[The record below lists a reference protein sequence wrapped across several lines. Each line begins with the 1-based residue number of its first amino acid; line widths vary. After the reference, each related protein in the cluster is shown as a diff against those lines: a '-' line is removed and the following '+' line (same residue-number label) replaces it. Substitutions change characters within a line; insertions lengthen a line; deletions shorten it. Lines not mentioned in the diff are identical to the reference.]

1 MCYNGPNE
9 KYLIFLICHLTS
21 IGGGLMSKITV
32 GFELKDATKSV
43 DGVDASG
50 KRLNKTLE
58 RTQELMKGTKGGGG
72 TRSAAAAFGQTEYNT
87 ARGTVGTG
95 ASGRDFAKQSRELD
109 GLVRLYAVYAAN
121 IFAAGAAF
129 RALSEAMNTT
139 NMIQGLNQLGAAS
152 GVAMG
157 GLAKRFSEA
166 SGGAISLRES
176 MEATA
181 KAVSSGLSQAQFLKL
196 GDVAKKASQALG
208 VNMSDAV
215 SRLTRGITKLE
226 PELLDE
232 LGIFTKVGKATED
245 YARAIGK
252 PVSALTDFEKRQ
264 AFANAVLE
272 EGARKFGQI
281 EIPTNPYDKL
291 LATLKNVAQA
301 GLEIVNNV
309 LGPFA
314 KLLSNNTGLLVGVIG
329 LIGAKIV
336 KDALPAIGQWRSGL
350 KDAADEARKRSSDI
364 AASFGEGF
372 VDRTNAAFKV
382 PELQA
387 NLKKSEEA
395 YRASR
400 VKMAQMDTD
409 LSKKLRGSGPGTD
422 DKSLRAEQTRYSK
435 EINALRRQGLDINNA
450 QILALQ
456 KERAV
461 VLALRNDMKALNAAQ
476 DASLNK
482 ASGGSMFE
490 RVGDFLRASAAK
502 GARDKSTRL
511 DILENVSRNQTEQGF
526 GPAIGLMMKD
536 LDKLPGKFQKVR
548 TGIAGVVIAGAGSI
562 GTAISGLSRF
572 LGPVGIGI
580 TVLTAALPLFRSN
593 EEAAARFSG
602 SLDLLKENSENA
614 FRVLERL
621 SKLDP
626 LERISVDNIFAKG
639 TALESLGTSMSKA
652 FTDIETEIKN
662 RNWAD
667 STVNFLA
674 SIIGRSS
681 EQLLAKQIGN
691 SLENAI
697 KLSANGAGIQQEIAK
712 LLELPA
718 ESSIN
723 AIEQAL
729 AKSSPAIRGAVAKVI
744 EDAGKKA
751 VASAG
756 SLKTFREGLAESS
769 KIYQDLINTTKNATP
784 LTKFAEEST
793 KKILELNNALEGAN
807 LPEKLTELTRLSTD
821 INFLQLFPL
830 EAAKN
835 ILSTSS
841 ELKTLSAELADVE
854 SKQTLY
860 NNALNEQQAIVDKYA
875 RLVTGPTTVS
885 ESNELAAAKKA
896 IQSLKEAN
904 TGLNTTRSNISSSLQ
919 SAQAKFATAMREGLL
934 ANIDTFT
941 ANLVASAAKAGLEL
955 KKAALGGVA
964 DPVLKAEIQQ
974 RIDLEGLKIDRSLLK
989 VQMSLI
995 ESTDNLRLAMLES
1008 AFEGK
1013 LRDRGLSGLEGGDLE
1028 NALLRNPA
1036 NRDLADDRRLITSI
1050 KENRGKSLTQLRA
1063 ETASAGR
1070 DMGQLGGVAPIGTLR
1085 GLGEVVGSAQARAA
1099 VEQQIQALDN
1109 QEKMIDLKTKLDKID
1124 GESFNKLKELG
1135 DQQRKIDQAQA
1146 AFAAKKDSMTEAAF
1160 NAENENYTLQKSK
1173 LAILIEDEKSSLAVK
1188 KAQAVETILES
1199 EASRKN
1205 LEYTKE
1211 NANIAKA
1218 LTKEERD
1225 QADAAAKKL
1234 TTVSSALSIKDR
1246 EIKTSEQAFIVSS
1259 AALDKEISINKIAQ
1273 DNLSLQGQLGMLDDE
1288 SLRTK
1293 LNLLKVEELKLE
1305 QIKQMT
1311 AAERAYNQEVEKL
1324 DRDKE
1329 AAGGFY
1335 VGSKKTEDDTA
1346 RARLLENLGA
1356 QKSAILLVTQAQI
1369 DNAQAMADMTNRQLA
1384 YTELFKGAFK
1394 GMEDAIVNFTK
1405 TGKLSFKDMINSFLE
1420 GLLRYEI
1427 QQQQMMLFR
1436 GMGGAGGLANLFMSA
1451 LFPGT
1456 ISGGGTLDVTQA
1468 GARGYIGEAKGG
1480 VYDAGLRT
1488 FAKGGMFTNSVVD
1501 QPTYFKFAKGT
1512 GVMGEAG
1519 PEAIMPLKR
1528 DSNGNLGVRSGG
1540 GSNVDVVVNN
1550 YGSEKATTKE
1560 TVDSR
1565 GNRRI
1570 EVTVGEMVAQEVT
1583 RTGSAAQTAFSSTY
1597 GTRPAL
1603 ARR

>member
-196 GDVAKKASQALG
+196 GEVAKKASQALG

-281 EIPTNPYDKL
+281 EIDTNPYDKL
-291 LATLKNVAQA
+291 LATLKNVAQS
-301 GLEIVNNV
+301 GLEIINTV
-309 LGPFA
+309 LAPFA
-314 KLLSNNTGLLVGVIG
+314 KLLSNNTSLLVGVIG

-350 KDAADEARKRSSDI
+350 KDAADAARQSSSDI

-372 VDRTNAAFKV
+372 VDRTNAAFKI
-382 PELQA
+382 PQLEA
-387 NLKKSEEA
+387 NLKASEEA

-409 LSKKLRGSGPGTD
+409 LSKKLRGSGPGAD
-422 DKSLRAEQTRYSK
+422 DKSLKAEQTRYTK

-450 QILALQ
+450 QILSLQ

-461 VLALRNDMKALNAAQ
+461 VIALRNDIKELNAAQ
-476 DASLNK
+476 DAALSK
-482 ASGGSMFE
+482 ASGGSIFE
-490 RVGDFLRASAAK
+490 RTGDFLRTSAAK
-502 GARDKSTRL
+502 SARDKSTRL
-511 DILENVSRNQTEQGF
+511 DILSDVSRNQTQLGF
-526 GPAIGLMMKD
+526 GPAIDIMMKD
-536 LDKLPGKFQKVR
+536 LDKLPGKFQKIR
-548 TGIAGVVIAGAGSI
+548 TGIAGIIIAGAGTI

-580 TVLTAALPLFRSN
+580 GVITAALPLFRKN
-593 EEAAARFSG
+593 EEAAARFAG

-667 STVNFLA
+667 STINFLS

-681 EQLLAKQIGN
+681 EQLLAKQIGT

-697 KLSANGAGIQQEIAK
+697 KLSANGASIQQEIAK

-718 ESSIN
+718 ESSIK
-723 AIEQAL
+723 AIEKAL
-729 AKSSPAIRGAVAKVI
+729 ANSSPAIRGAVAKVI
-744 EDAGKKA
+744 EDSGKKA

-793 KKILELNNALEGAN
+793 KKILELNNALDGAN

-841 ELKTLSAELADVE
+841 ELKTLSAELADVD
-854 SKQTLY
+854 SKQRIY
-860 NNALNEQQAIVDKYA
+860 NDALNTQQTIIDKLKA
-875 RLVTGPTTVS
+875 SGTLNLVGS
-885 ESNELAAAKKA
+885 ENNKDYLNAKKA
-896 IQSLKEAN
+896 IESLKQAN
-904 TGLNTTRSNISSSLQ
+904 AGLDTTRGAISSSLQ
-919 SAQAKFATAMREGLL
+919 SAQAKFATSMREGLL

-941 ANLVASAAKAGLEL
+941 RNLVAAAAKAGLEL
-955 KKAALGGVA
+955 QKAALGGVA

-1036 NRDLADDRRLITSI
+1036 NRDLADDRRIITSI
-1050 KENRGKSLTQLRA
+1050 KENRGKTLTQLSA
-1063 ETASAGR
+1063 EIASVGSNT
-1070 DMGQLGGVAPIGTLR
+1070 GQLGGIAPASTLR
-1085 GLGEVVGSAQARAA
+1085 GLGEVTGSAQARAA
-1099 VEQQIQALDN
+1099 VQQQLQALDN
-1109 QEKMIDLKTKLDKID
+1109 TQKMIDLKAKLDKID
-1124 GESFNKLKELG
+1124 GESFNKLKEFG
-1135 DQQRKIDQAQA
+1135 DKQKEIDQAQA
-1146 AFAAKKDSMTEAAF
+1146 AFAVKKDSMTEAEFNKDNEAF
-1160 NAENENYTLQKSK
+1160 TLQKSK
-1173 LAILIEDEKSSLAVK
+1173 LAIQIEDEKSSLAVK
-1188 KAQAVETILES
+1188 KAQAVETILLTE
-1199 EASRKN
+1199 EARKN

-1225 QADAAAKKL
+1225 QADAAARRL
-1234 TTVSSALSIKDR
+1234 TTLSSALSIKDR
-1246 EIKTSEQAFIVSS
+1246 DAKTSEQAFIVSS
-1259 AALDKEISINKIAQ
+1259 AALDKEISINKITQ
-1273 DNLSLQGQLGMLDDE
+1273 DNLSLQAQLGMLDDE

-1293 LNLLKVEELKLE
+1293 LNLLKVEETKLE
-1305 QIKQMT
+1305 QTKQLT
-1311 AAERAYNQEVEKL
+1311 AAQRAYNQEVEKL
-1324 DRDKE
+1324 DRDVE

-1346 RARLLENLGA
+1346 RARLLENYKA
-1356 QKSAILLVTQAQI
+1356 QRSAILLVTQAQI
-1369 DNAQAMADMTNRQLA
+1369 DSAQTMADTTNRQLA
-1384 YTELFKGAFK
+1384 YTEMFKQGFK

-1405 TGKLSFKDMINSFLE
+1405 TGKLSFKDMINSFIE

-1427 QQQQMMLFR
+1427 QQQQIALFS
-1436 GMGGAGGLANLFMSA
+1436 GLGGAGGLAKLFM
-1451 LFPGT
+1451 
-1456 ISGGGTLDVTQA
+1456 
-1468 GARGYIGEAKGG
+1468 GAIGFNSPSPVGPMGDPDFYNNAKGG
-1480 VYDAGLRT
+1480 VYDAGLKT
-1488 FAKGGMFTNSVVD
+1488 FAKGGMFTNGIVN
-1501 QPTYFKFAKGT
+1501 QPTLFKFAKGT
-1512 GVMGEAG
+1512 GLMGEAG

-1528 DSNGNLGVRSGG
+1528 DSNGNLGVRGGG

-1550 YGSEKATTKE
+1550 YGNEKATTKE

-1570 EVTVGEMVAQEVT
+1570 EVMIGDMVAGELNRV
-1583 RTGSAAQTAFSSTY
+1583 GSNTQQAMTASY
-1597 GTRPAL
+1597 GTSPL
-1603 ARR
+1603 VARR

>member
-1 MCYNGPNE
+1 MTNKVIVEVEMLDSKKSLDNLDNG
-9 KYLIFLICHLTS
+9 
-21 IGGGLMSKITV
+21 
-32 GFELKDATKSV
+32 A
-43 DGVDASG
+43 
-50 KRLNKTLE
+50 KRVNKTLE
-58 RTQELMKGTKGGGG
+58 RTQQLMAGTKGGGG
-72 TRSAAAAFGQTEYNT
+72 TKSAAAAFGQTEYNT

-95 ASGRDFAKQSRELD
+95 AAGRDFGKQSRELG
-109 GLVRLYAVYAAN
+109 GLVRLYATYAATL
-121 IFAAGAAF
+121 FATEAAF
-129 RALSEAMNTT
+129 RGLSEAMNTT
-139 NMIQGLNQLGAAS
+139 NMIKGLNQLGAAS

-181 KAVSSGLSQAQFLKL
+181 KAVSSGLSQSQFLKL
-196 GDVAKKASQALG
+196 GEVAKKASQALG

-272 EGARKFGQI
+272 EGAKKFGQI
-281 EIPTNPYDKL
+281 DIPTNPYDKL

-314 KLLSNNTGLLVGVIG
+314 KLLSSNTFLLVGAIA
-329 LIGAKIV
+329 LIGGKIV
-336 KDALPAIGQWRSGL
+336 KDALPAIGEWRIGL
-350 KDAADEARKRSSDI
+350 KAAADAARQTSSDI
-364 AASFGEGF
+364 SASFGEGF
-372 VDRTNAAFKV
+372 VERTNAAFKV
-382 PELQA
+382 PQLEA

-400 VKMAQMDTD
+400 AKMATMDSD
-409 LSKKLRGSGPGTD
+409 FSKRVLKGGDAVD
-422 DKSLRAEQTRYSK
+422 DKSLKSQQSRLTR
-435 EINALRRQGLDINNA
+435 EINKLKADGLAIDNA
-450 QILALQ
+450 QLVAAEKQ
-456 KERAV
+456 RAIV
-461 VLALRNDMKALNAAQ
+461 VALRNDLKSLAVAKN
-476 DASLNK
+476 ASLDK
-482 ASGGSMFE
+482 AEAGGGSMFE
-490 RVGDFLRASAAK
+490 RMGDWLRASSAK
-502 GARDKSTRL
+502 GARDKSARL
-511 DILENVSRNQTEQGF
+511 DILSNVSKNQTEKGF
-526 GPAIGLMMKD
+526 GSAIGTMMKD
-536 LDKLPGKFQKVR
+536 LDSLPGKFNKVR
-548 TGIAGVVIAGAGSI
+548 TGIAGVVIAGAGSV

-572 LGPVGIGI
+572 LGPVGMGI
-580 TVLTAALPLFRSN
+580 SVLTAALPLFRSN
-593 EEAAARFSG
+593 EEAAARFAG
-602 SLDLLKENSENA
+602 SLDLLKENAENS

-639 TALESLGTSMSKA
+639 TALESLGGSMSKA
-652 FTDIETEIKN
+652 FTDIETEIKQ

-667 STVNFLA
+667 STLNFLA

-681 EQLLAKQIGN
+681 EQLLAKQIGT

-697 KLSANGAGIQQEIAK
+697 KLSANGPALQQEIAK
-712 LLELPA
+712 LLDIPA
-718 ESSIN
+718 ESSLN
-723 AIEQAL
+723 AIEKAL
-729 AKSSPAIRGAVAKVI
+729 ADSSPAIRGAVAKVI
-744 EDAGKKA
+744 EDSGKKA

-793 KKILELNNALEGAN
+793 KKILELNNALESAN
-807 LPEKLTELTRLSTD
+807 LPEKLSEITRLSTD

-835 ILSTSS
+835 ILSTSG
-841 ELKTLSAELADVE
+841 ELKTLSTELAEVE
-854 SKQTLY
+854 SRQTLY
-860 NNALNEQQAIVDKYA
+860 NNAIIEQQAILDKYKG
-875 RLVTGPTTVS
+875 RRTGSLTGRETKEFDTATDAV
-885 ESNELAAAKKA
+885 KR
-896 IQSLKEAN
+896 LKEAN
-904 TGLNTTRSNISSSLQ
+904 KGLDTTRSGIGSSLQ
-919 SAQAKFATAMREGLL
+919 SAQSKFASSMREGLL

-941 ANLVASAAKAGLEL
+941 RNLVIAAAKAGLEL
-955 KKAALGGVA
+955 QKAALGGVA

-974 RIDLEGLKIDRSLLK
+974 RIDLEGIALDKSLLK

-1036 NRDLADDRRLITSI
+1036 NRDLADDRRQITSI
-1050 KENRGKSLTQLRA
+1050 KENRGKSLTQLRS
-1063 ETASAGR
+1063 EIASVGSTT
-1070 DMGQLGGVAPIGTLR
+1070 GQLGGIASAGTLR
-1085 GLGEVVGSAQARAA
+1085 GLAESASSAQARAA
-1099 VEQQIQALDN
+1099 VALQLKELDN
-1109 QEKMIDLKTKLDKID
+1109 KGKLVDLNTTLAKIE
-1124 GESFNKLKELG
+1124 GTSFNNLKELG
-1135 DQQRKIDQAQA
+1135 DLQKENDQAQA
-1146 AFAAKKDSMTEAAF
+1146 AFAAKKQLTSEAAF
-1160 NAENENYTLQKSK
+1160 NAGNEIFVQEKSRLDILVDGEK
-1173 LAILIEDEKSSLAVK
+1173 SNLAIL
-1188 KAQAVETILES
+1188 KAQAVQGFLKSEES
-1199 EASRKN
+1199 QKN
-1205 LEYTKE
+1205 LEYVKQ
-1211 NANIAKA
+1211 NADVSRV

-1225 QADAAAKKL
+1225 QADAAARRL
-1234 TTVSSALSIKDR
+1234 TTVSSALEIKDR
-1246 EIKTSEQAFIVSS
+1246 DVKTAEQALIVSS
-1259 AALDKEISINKIAQ
+1259 AALDKEISINKITQ

-1293 LNLLKVEELKLE
+1293 LNLLKVEEAKLE

-1324 DRDKE
+1324 DRDRE

-1335 VGSKKTEDDTA
+1335 VGSKKTEDDAA
-1346 RARLLENLGA
+1346 RARLLENYGA
-1356 QKSAILLVTQAQI
+1356 QRSAILLVTQAQI
-1369 DNAQAMADMTNRQLA
+1369 DNAQAMADMTGRQLA
-1384 YTELFKGAFK
+1384 YTDLFKNAFK

-1427 QQQQMMLFR
+1427 QQQQIALFR

-1451 LFPGT
+1451 IFPGT
-1456 ISGGGTLDVTQA
+1456 ISGAGTLDVLQA
-1468 GARGYIGEAKGG
+1468 GARGYTAEAKGG

-1512 GVMGEAG
+1512 GLMGEAG

-1550 YGSEKATTKE
+1550 YGNQQATTKE

-1570 EVTVGEMVAQEVT
+1570 EVMIGDMVAGELNRV
-1583 RTGSAAQTAFSSTY
+1583 GSNTQQAMTASY
-1597 GTRPAL
+1597 GTSPL
-1603 ARR
+1603 VARR

>member
-1 MCYNGPNE
+1 
-9 KYLIFLICHLTS
+9 
-21 IGGGLMSKITV
+21 MSKVTV

-43 DGVDASG
+43 DQVDASG

-58 RTQELMKGTKGGGG
+58 RTQELMKGTKGGS
-72 TRSAAAAFGQTEYNT
+72 RAAASAFDQTNYDRS
-87 ARGTVGTG
+87 RGTVGTG
-95 ASGRDFAKQSRELD
+95 AAGRDFAKQSRELG
-109 GLVRLYAVYAAN
+109 GLVRLYATYAATL
-121 IFAAGAAF
+121 FATEAAF
-129 RALSEAMNTT
+129 RGLSEAMNTT
-139 NMIQGLNQLGAAS
+139 NMIAGLNQLGAAS

-314 KLLSNNTGLLVGVIG
+314 KLLANNSVLLVGAIT

-336 KDALPAIGQWRSGL
+336 KDALPAIGEWRVGL
-350 KDAADEARKRSSDI
+350 KAAADAARKTSSDI

-372 VDRTNAAFKV
+372 VERTNAAFKV
-382 PELQA
+382 PQLES

-400 VKMAQMDTD
+400 AKMAQMDTD
-409 LSKKLRGSGPGTD
+409 LSKRVLKGGAGTD

-435 EINALRRQGLDINNA
+435 EINSLRRQGLDINNA

-461 VLALRNDMKALNAAQ
+461 VIALRNDMKALNAAQ
-476 DASLNK
+476 DAALSK
-482 ASGGSMFE
+482 ASGGSIFE
-490 RVGDFLRASAAK
+490 RIGDFLRASAAK
-502 GARDKSTRL
+502 GARDRATRL
-511 DILENVSRNQTEQGF
+511 DILSDVSQNQTQLGF
-526 GPAIGLMMKD
+526 GPAISMMMKD

-548 TGIAGVVIAGAGSI
+548 TGIAGIVIAGAGTI

-580 TVLTAALPLFRSN
+580 SVLTAALPLFRNN
-593 EEAAARFSG
+593 EEAAARFAA

-621 SKLDP
+621 NKLDP

-639 TALESLGTSMSKA
+639 TALESLGGSMSKA

-667 STVNFLA
+667 STLNFLA

-691 SLENAI
+691 SLESAI
-697 KLSANGAGIQQEIAK
+697 KLSANGSAIQQEIAK

-718 ESSIN
+718 DSSLK
-723 AIEQAL
+723 AIEKAL
-729 AKSSPAIRGAVAKVI
+729 ADSSPTIRGAVAKVI
-744 EDAGKKA
+744 EDSGKKA

-756 SLKTFREGLAESS
+756 SLKTFRDGLAESS

-841 ELKTLSAELADVE
+841 ELKTLSTELAEVE

-860 NNALNEQQAIVDKYA
+860 NNAIIDQQAILDKYKDRRRDSLRGTQA
-875 RLVTGPTTVS
+875 REFETATD
-885 ESNELAAAKKA
+885 A
-896 IQSLKEAN
+896 IKRLKEAN
-904 TGLNTTRSNISSSLQ
+904 KGLDATRSGIGSSLQ
-919 SAQAKFATAMREGLL
+919 SAQAKFASAMREGLL

-941 ANLVASAAKAGLEL
+941 RNLVASAAKAGLEL
-955 KKAALGGVA
+955 QKAALGGVA

-974 RIDLEGLKIDRSLLK
+974 RIDLEGIAIDKSLLK

-995 ESTDNLRLAMLES
+995 EATDNLRLAMLES

-1050 KENRGKSLTQLRA
+1050 KENRGKTLTQLRA
-1063 ETASAGR
+1063 ETASAGTST
-1070 DMGQLGGVAPIGTLR
+1070 GQLGGVAPASTLR
-1085 GLGEVVGSAQARAA
+1085 GIAEVTGSAQARAQVA
-1099 VEQQIQALDN
+1099 QQLKELDSKGKLVELNTTLA
-1109 QEKMIDLKTKLDKID
+1109 KLD
-1124 GESFNKLKELG
+1124 GESFNRLKELG
-1135 DQQRKIDQAQA
+1135 DLQRENDQAQA
-1146 AFAAKKDSMTEAAF
+1146 AFAAKKQLTSEAAF
-1160 NAENENYTLQKSK
+1160 NAGNEIFIQEKSRLDK
-1173 LAILIEDEKSSLAVK
+1173 QIDSEKSSLAIQ
-1188 KAQAVETILES
+1188 KAQAVAGFLKTEES
-1199 EASRKN
+1199 QKN
-1205 LEYTKE
+1205 LDYTKQ
-1211 NANIAKA
+1211 NAEISRV

-1225 QADAAAKKL
+1225 QADAAARRL
-1234 TTVSSALSIKDR
+1234 TIISSALEIKDR
-1246 EIKTSEQAFIVSS
+1246 DAKTAEQAFIVSS

-1273 DNLSLQGQLGMLDDE
+1273 DNLSLQSQLGMLDDE
-1288 SLRTK
+1288 ALRTK

-1324 DRDKE
+1324 DSARE

-1335 VGSKKTEDDTA
+1335 VGSKKTEDETA
-1346 RARLLENLGA
+1346 RARLLENLSA

-1384 YTELFKGAFK
+1384 YTDLFKQAFK

-1456 ISGGGTLDVTQA
+1456 ISGRGTLNVEQA
-1468 GARGYIGEAKGG
+1468 GAMGYRGEAKGG

-1488 FAKGGMFTNSVVD
+1488 FAKGGMFTNSIVS
-1501 QPTYFKFAKGT
+1501 QPTLFKFAKGT
-1512 GVMGEAG
+1512 GLMGEAG

>member
-1 MCYNGPNE
+1 
-9 KYLIFLICHLTS
+9 
-21 IGGGLMSKITV
+21 
-32 GFELKDATKSV
+32 
-43 DGVDASG
+43 
-50 KRLNKTLE
+50 
-58 RTQELMKGTKGGGG
+58 MKGTKGGS
-72 TRSAAAAFGQTEYNT
+72 RAAASAFDQTNYDRS
-87 ARGTVGTG
+87 RGTVGTG
-95 ASGRDFAKQSRELD
+95 AAGRDFAKQSRELG
-109 GLVRLYAVYAAN
+109 GLVRLYATYAATL
-121 IFAAGAAF
+121 FATEAAF
-129 RALSEAMNTT
+129 RGLSEAMNTT
-139 NMIQGLNQLGAAS
+139 SMIAGLNQLGAAS

-157 GLAKRFSEA
+157 GLAKRFAEA

-314 KLLSNNTGLLVGVIG
+314 KLLANNSVLLVGAIA
-329 LIGAKIV
+329 LIGGKIV
-336 KDALPAIGQWRSGL
+336 KDALPAIGEWRIGL
-350 KDAADEARKRSSDI
+350 KAAADAARKTSSDI

-372 VDRTNAAFKV
+372 VERTNAAFKV
-382 PELQA
+382 PQLES

-400 VKMAQMDTD
+400 AKMAQMDTD
-409 LSKKLRGSGPGTD
+409 LSKRVLKGGAGTD

-435 EINALRRQGLDINNA
+435 EINSLRRQGLDINNA

-461 VLALRNDMKALNAAQ
+461 VIALRNDMKALNAAQ
-476 DASLNK
+476 DAALSK
-482 ASGGSMFE
+482 ASGGSIFE
-490 RVGDFLRASAAK
+490 RTGDFLRASAAK
-502 GARDKSTRL
+502 GARDRATRL
-511 DILENVSRNQTEQGF
+511 DILSDVSQNQTQLGF
-526 GPAIGLMMKD
+526 GPAISMMMKD

-548 TGIAGVVIAGAGSI
+548 TGIAGIVIAGAGTI

-580 TVLTAALPLFRSN
+580 SVLTAALPLFRNN
-593 EEAAARFSG
+593 EEAAARFAA

-621 SKLDP
+621 GKLDP
-626 LERISVDNIFAKG
+626 LERISVDSIFAKG
-639 TALESLGTSMSKA
+639 TALESLGGSMSKA

-667 STVNFLA
+667 STLNFLA

-697 KLSANGAGIQQEIAK
+697 KLSANGAAIQQEIAK

-723 AIEQAL
+723 AIEKAL
-729 AKSSPAIRGAVAKVI
+729 ANSSPAIRGAVAKVI
-744 EDAGKKA
+744 EDSGKKA

-756 SLKTFREGLAESS
+756 SLKTFRDGLAESS

-830 EAAKN
+830 EGAKN

-841 ELKTLSAELADVE
+841 ELKTLSAELAEVD
-854 SKQTLY
+854 SKQRIY
-860 NNALNEQQAIVDKYA
+860 NDALNQQQAIIDKL
-875 RLVTGPTTVS
+875 RSSGTLNLRGS
-885 ESNELAAAKKA
+885 ENIKEYKDATDA
-896 IQSLKEAN
+896 IDRLKEAN
-904 TGLNTTRSNISSSLQ
+904 RGLNTTRSNISSSLQ
-919 SAQAKFATAMREGLL
+919 SAQAKFANSMREGLL

-941 ANLVASAAKAGLEL
+941 RNLVAAAAKAGLEL
-955 KKAALGGVA
+955 QKAALSGVA

-974 RIDLEGLKIDRSLLK
+974 RIDLEGIAIDKSLLK

-1013 LRDRGLSGLEGGDLE
+1013 LRDRGLSGLDGGDLE

-1063 ETASAGR
+1063 ETAAAGTST
-1070 DMGQLGGVAPIGTLR
+1070 GQLGGIAPASTLR
-1085 GLGEVVGSAQARAA
+1085 GLAEVTGSAQARAA
-1099 VEQQIQALDN
+1099 VQQEMQALDKKK
-1109 QEKMIDLKTKLDKID
+1109 EMVELKTKLEKLD

-1135 DQQRKIDQAQA
+1135 DLQKDNDQAQA
-1146 AFAAKKDSMTEAAF
+1146 AFAAKKQLTSEAAF
-1160 NAENENYTLQKSK
+1160 NAGNEIFIQ
-1173 LAILIEDEKSSLAVK
+1173 EKSRLDILVEAEKSNLAVL
-1188 KAQAVETILES
+1188 KAQAIQEVLKS
-1199 EASRKN
+1199 DEAKKN
-1205 LEYTKE
+1205 LEYTRE
-1211 NANIAKA
+1211 NAGIANAQTKA
-1218 LTKEERD
+1218 ARD
-1225 QADAAAKKL
+1225 QADAEAKRL
-1234 TTVSSALSIKDR
+1234 TAISSALEIKDR
-1246 EIKTSEQAFIVSS
+1246 DAKTAEQAFIVSS
-1259 AALDKEISINKIAQ
+1259 AALDKEISINKITQ

-1293 LNLLKVEELKLE
+1293 LNLLKVEEAKLE

-1324 DRDKE
+1324 DREKE

-1335 VGSKKTEDDTA
+1335 VGSKKTEDETA

-1384 YTELFKGAFK
+1384 YTDLFKQAFK

-1436 GMGGAGGLANLFMSA
+1436 SMGGAGGLANLFMSA

-1468 GARGYIGEAKGG
+1468 AARGYTGMAKGG
-1480 VYDAGLRT
+1480 AYDAGLRT

-1512 GVMGEAG
+1512 GLMGEAG

-1528 DSNGNLGVRSGG
+1528 DSNGNLGVRGGGG